1 MTSLTRYL
9 ASTMIL
15 EKRLFKSIFKS
26 KVSFFSWPATVYEDH
41 LESSNRQTVVANII
55 KMLQNGTNLVSKSSS

>member
-15 EKRLFKSIFKS
+15 EKRLFKSILKS

-41 LESSNRQTVVANII
+41 LESSNRQTLVANVI
-55 KMLQNGTNLVSKSSS
+55 KMLQNGTNLVSKSS